1 MKLFNKIKSILTFDT
16 YGAIAVASFIICAI
30 SGVVLAIPYD
40 VNNPYVSITT
50 MLIANPA
57 AVFFRNIHYWSA
69 QFFLAFTL
77 LHLWDHIKQ
86 GTERKLNSGVWFRLT
101 LSILFTFFVMITGF
115 ILKADADSMQARR
128 ILTTLIS
135 KFPYV
140 GDLVAYG
147 LFGPD
152 EDFQILYVH
161 HIATATIFLAIT
173 IWEHAK
179 TLWTKVSTFIIILI
193 ILTVFSFIF
202 HAPLHN
208 WLSPVV
214 KGPWY
219 FVGLQEVLHWI
230 SNPVFVLYFMLL
242 LVLAI
247 YALYFISDYR
257 RQIVKKGIIYLFYI
271 YIILTIIGFLF
282 RGENWSWQVPWN
294 TQYITGDIFK
304 TGVDIPEVDIAELST
319 HDIPQVGERK
329 EACMICHKEVTGF
342 TASHDPQAIGCA
354 SCHLGDPFTLNKDRA
369 HRNMVLIPGNL
380 SNAQQTCGSLDC
392 HPEIISRVNNSIMTT
407 NSGIVSVDRFVF
419 GETESPDIHSHI
431 KEIGYTA
438 ADKHLRDL
446 CAKCHLGNEKMET
459 GPIDEMSRG
468 GGCTACHLNYTN
480 QSANEHMAYIS
491 GQKNEDL
498 LPSMHPSLNIH
509 ISNDHCFGCHSR
521 SGRISTNYE
530 GWHETL
536 LDEKEV
542 TGKKKFR
549 TLQDKR
555 VFEFITA
562 DVHHTAGLEC
572 IDCHNSYELMGDG
585 VSYLHEEQAV
595 KTRCEDC
602 HFENNPNTVTYS
614 ELDSAMIK
622 IFDLRKYDH
631 IDKKMIKAK
640 DSEVTLMNTFFENDT
655 AWMVG
660 KNSGKIHPLNPPA
673 SICTGNEAHESL
685 TCSSCHTAWAPQ
697 CIGCHNEFDRNAEGY
712 DLLENNF
719 VDGSW
724 VEYVGTFLAEP
735 PTLGVREGENK
746 KIEPAIPGMIMTID
760 KNSLYSSDDL
770 KSSDEYKQEDE
781 SIIFH
786 RLFAPAAP
794 HTTSAKGRSCKSCH
808 NNSLAIGY
816 GRGELNYEI
825 LDGAGKWNFIPEY
838 ASNKYDGLPED
849 AWIGFLSN
857 SSDDL
862 PDGKAGF
869 KSSDEFI
876 RSTRTDFRPFTLE
889 EQKRILTI
897 GACLTCHDEN
907 SGIIL
912 NSLDEDFKSYLLKIS
927 EDCVLPKW

>member
-1 MKLFNKIKSILTFDT
+1 MKLFNKIKTILAFDT
-16 YGAIAVASFIICAI
+16 YGAIAVASFIICAF

-40 VNNPYVSITT
+40 INNPYVSITT

-86 GTERKLNSGVWFRLT
+86 GSERKLNSGVWLRLT

-115 ILKADADSMQARR
+115 ILKADADSIQARR

-135 KFPYV
+135 KFPLF
-140 GDLVAYG
+140 GDLISYG

-152 EDFQILYVH
+152 DDFQILYVH
-161 HIATATIFLAIT
+161 HIATATIFVAII

-179 TLWTKVSTFIIILI
+179 TLWTKLSTFIITLI

-208 WLSPVV
+208 WLNPVV

-219 FVGLQEVLHWI
+219 FVGLQEVLHWV
-230 SNPVFVLYFMLL
+230 SNPVFVLFFILL

-247 YALYFISDYR
+247 YALYFISDYK
-257 RQIVKKGIIYLFYI
+257 RQIIKKGILYLFYV

-282 RGENWSWQVPWN
+282 RGENWSWQVPWK
-294 TQYITGDIFK
+294 TQYITSDIFRS
-304 TGVDIPEVDIAELST
+304 GFDIPEVDLTEIST
-319 HDIPQVGERK
+319 HDIPQIGERK
-329 EACMICHKEVTGF
+329 EACLICHSNVTGF
-342 TASHDPQAIGCA
+342 AASHDPQAIGCA
-354 SCHLGDPFTLNKDRA
+354 SCHLGDPFTLDKNRA

-380 SNAQQTCGSLDC
+380 SNAQQTCGSLEC
-392 HPEIISRVNNSIMTT
+392 HPEIISRVNTSLMTT

-431 KEIGYTA
+431 REIGHTA

-459 GPIDEMSRG
+459 SPIDEMSRG
-468 GGCTACHLNYTN
+468 GGCTACHLNYSN
-480 QSANEHMAYIS
+480 QSTNEHLAYIS

-498 LPSMHPSLNIH
+498 LPSIHPSLNIQ

-549 TLQDKR
+549 ILQDKR
-555 VFEFITA
+555 VFEFVAA

-572 IDCHNSYELMGDG
+572 IDCHNAYELMGDG

-595 KTRCEDC
+595 KIRCEDC
-602 HFENNPNTVTYS
+602 HFEIRPKTVSYNQ
-614 ELDSAMIK
+614 LDSAMLK
-622 IFDLRKYDH
+622 IFDLRKYAH
-631 IDKKMIKAK
+631 NDKKMIRGM
-640 DSEVTLMNTFFENDT
+640 DSELALMNTYFKDDT
-655 AWMVG
+655 AFLVG
-660 KNSGKIHPLNPPA
+660 KNSGKTYPLNSPEA
-673 SICTGNEAHESL
+673 ICTKNHAHESL

-712 DLLENNF
+712 DLLENKF
-719 VDGSW
+719 VKGSW
-724 VEYVGTFLAEP
+724 VEYVGNFLADL
-735 PTLGVREGENK
+735 PTLGVRVGQKN

-760 KNSLYSSDDL
+760 TESFYSSDDL
-770 KSSDEYKQEDE
+770 PDGKAGLKSSDE

-786 RLFAPAAP
+786 RLFSPAAP

-808 NNSLAIGY
+808 NNPLAIGY
-816 GRGELNYEI
+816 GRGELIFEMNN
-825 LDGAGKWNFIPEY
+825 GTGKWKFTPEF
-838 ASNKYDGLPED
+838 AANKYDGLPED
-849 AWIGFLSN
+849 AWIGFSF
-857 SSDDL
+857 DT
-862 PDGKAGF
+862 PH
-869 KSSDEFI
+869 
-876 RSTRTDFRPFTLE
+876 STFEVLYGLQSARTDFRSFTIE
-889 EQKRILTI
+889 EQKQILTV
-897 GACLTCHDEN
+897 GACLFCHDEN
-907 SGIIL
+907 SEIIL
-912 NSLDEDFKSYLLKIS
+912 KSLDEDFEKYLSKIS
-927 EDCVLPKW
+927 EKCVLPEW